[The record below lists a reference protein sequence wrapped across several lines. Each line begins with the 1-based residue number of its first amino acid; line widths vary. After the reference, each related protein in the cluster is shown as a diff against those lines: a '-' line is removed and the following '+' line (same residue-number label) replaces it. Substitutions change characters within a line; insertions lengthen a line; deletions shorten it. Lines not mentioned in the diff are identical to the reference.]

1 MSNMKE
7 ATVMK
12 SFLTVIMVLP
22 VALVVGCSTWR
33 MCCDRPLTDLDPEER
48 RFANKLMAD
57 SFSDESIKNGIVAQ
71 HTVYPYHF
79 VADTAELNELGEREL
94 EVLAAHYKGRF
105 TVTKLIK
112 HVQVFFDY
120 DKADLRDDALPTLDD
135 AVRLLRDN
143 IEADILITGH
153 ADVRGTEEYNE
164 KLGRRRA
171 VSVRQYMLSKGIDSG
186 RIRILSRGELDAVAP
201 VTDDSGMQKD
211 RNAQFLVAEV
221 EGYPLHLSV
230 RRANASEEL
239 YTARKT
245 AVVKFMSSEGLDTN
259 SATIGD
265 ALPGGDGMASERVL
279 LMLNEQSGQTWTKG
293 VE

>member
-1 MSNMKE
+1 
-7 ATVMK
+7 MK
-12 SFLTVIMVLP
+12 SFLTLIMVLP
-22 VALVVGCSTWR
+22 VALMVGCSTSR
-33 MCCDRPLTDLDPEER
+33 MCCDKPLTDLGPEER
-48 RFANKLMAD
+48 RFANELMAN
-57 SFSDESIKNGIVAQ
+57 SFRDESIRNGIVAQ
-71 HTVYPYHF
+71 HTIYPYHF
-79 VADTAELNELGEREL
+79 VADTAQLNELGEHAL

-105 TVTKLIK
+105 TVKKVIK

-120 DKADLRDDALPTLDD
+120 DKADLRDDALPTLEE
-135 AVRLLRDN
+135 AVRILGDN

-153 ADVRGTEEYNE
+153 ADARGTKEYNQ
-164 KLGRRRA
+164 KLGQRRA
-171 VSVRQYMLSKGIDSG
+171 DAVRQYMLSKGIDSG

-201 VTDDSGMQKD
+201 VTDIPGMQKD

-245 AVVKFMSSEGLDTN
+245 AVVKFLRGESLDAN

-293 VE
+293 EE